1 MDVIGKVIK
10 ANEETITIQIPRT
23 AACAGCGVCQLAK
36 GDSILEAKN
45 LVQAQ
50 VGDLVKVSLSEK
62 AFLKAS
68 LLAYALPLFFFVL
81 GYLFGAVFSYF
92 LKIRGEGLSIFF
104 SFLFLSLSFL
114 VLHFLFPT
122 SSKRAFTF
130 LPQAKEVVSP
140 GSVSATS
147 CDYQAL
153 NYRAYNQ
160 S

>member
-10 ANEETITIQIPRT
+10 ANKETITIQIPRT

-68 LLAYALPLFFFVL
+68 LLSYALPLFFFVL

-92 LKIRGEGLSIFF
+92 LKIKGEGLSIIF
-104 SFLFLSLSFL
+104 SFLLLALSFL
-114 VLHFLFPT
+114 VLRFLYPT
-122 SSKRAFTF
+122 GSKRASTF
-130 LPQAKEVVSP
+130 LPQAKEIVSP
-140 GSVSATS
+140 DSASATS

-153 NYRAYNQ
+153 NNQVYNHP
-160 S
+160 